1 MKMLMIGRAVH
12 KHVNLAIN
20 KYNNQSGIM
29 NLTSKNKTVLYVED
43 NPVNLDL
50 VIRFLAKY
58 PDIEVLSSMNAEDGL
73 LLIKNQLP
81 DLILLDINLPG
92 MSGYDMLAKLKHNDL
107 TNKIPVVALTADVM
121 MQDIENGFESGFD
134 DYLTKP
140 LDLEMF
146 RTTALDFLGMN
157 DNNIA

>member
-20 KYNNQSGIM
+20 KYNNQSGIR
-29 NLTSKNKTVLYVED
+29 NLASKNKTVLYVED
-43 NPVNLDL
+43 NPANLDL
-50 VIRFLAKY
+50 VVHFLAKY
-58 PDIEVLSSMNAEDGL
+58 TDIEVLSSINAEDGL
-73 LLIKNQLP
+73 QMIKNQLP

-92 MSGYDMLAKLKHNDL
+92 MSGYDMLVELKRNEL
-107 TNKIPVVALTADVM
+107 TKKIPVVALTANVM
-121 MQDIENGFESGFD
+121 MQDIENGFDSGFD

-146 RTTALDFLGMN
+146 RMTVLGFLGKKDN
-157 DNNIA
+157 DIV